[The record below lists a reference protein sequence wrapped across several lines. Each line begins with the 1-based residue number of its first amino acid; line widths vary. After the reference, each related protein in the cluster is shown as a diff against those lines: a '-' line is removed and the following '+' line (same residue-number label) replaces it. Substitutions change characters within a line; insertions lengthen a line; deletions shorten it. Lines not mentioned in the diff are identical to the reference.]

1 MKRIE
6 QGVLLAG
13 LLAFMLAGCSST
25 GDVER
30 ANSSLSSEI
39 DSSIPAAASTPAT
52 PAMPATGA
60 TGTSASGSM
69 ASGDSG
75 QTSGSA
81 PSSASIAPNST
92 VTSIEVVQRPAGAS
106 GAGTVAGAAV
116 GGATGATS
124 GDRVYRIT
132 LRMDDGQTQVVTQEW
147 APTFSTGD
155 RVRISGSGAIQR

>member
-13 LLAFMLAGCSST
+13 LLAIMLAACSST
-25 GDVER
+25 GGDVER

-39 DSSIPAAASTPAT
+39 DSSIPTAAATPAT
-52 PAMPATGA
+52 PPAGA
-60 TGTSASGSM
+60 AGTSAGGAT
-69 ASGDSG
+69 ASSDSG
-75 QTSGSA
+75 QAGSA
-81 PSSASIAPNST
+81 PVSASIAPNST
-92 VTSIEVVQRPAGAS
+92 VTSIEVVHRQGGAT

-116 GGATGATS
+116 GGAAAATGE
-124 GDRVYRIT
+124 RVYRIT
-132 LRMDDGQTQVVTQEW
+132 LRMDEGQTQVVTQEW

>member
-25 GDVER
+25 DDVER
-30 ANSSLSSEI
+30 ANSSLSSEV
-39 DSSIPAAASTPAT
+39 DSSIPATASTPAS
-52 PAMPATGA
+52 PAAGA

-75 QTSGSA
+75 QTGGSA
-81 PSSASIAPNST
+81 PGSASIAPNST
-92 VTSIEVVQRPAGAS
+92 VTSIEVVQRPAGAT

-116 GGATGATS
+116 GGTTGATG

-155 RVRISGSGAIQR
+155 RVRISASGAIQR

>member
-52 PAMPATGA
+52 PATGA

>member
-25 GDVER
+25 DDVER
-30 ANSSLSSEI
+30 ANSSVSSEM
-39 DSSIPAAASTPAT
+39 DSSMPAAASAT
-52 PAMPATGA
+52 PAAPAMGA
-60 TGTSASGSM
+60 TGTSASGS
-69 ASGDSG
+69 
-75 QTSGSA
+75 A
-81 PSSASIAPNST
+81 PGSASIGPNST
-92 VTSIEVVQRPAGAS
+92 VTSIEVVQRQAGAT

-116 GGATGATS
+116 GGATGAATS

-132 LRMDDGQTQVVTQEW
+132 LRTDDGQTQVITQEW

-155 RVRISGSGAIQR
+155 RVRISASGAIER